1 MEKAYAQALV
11 NVLKTG
17 VKEDEAVSSLI
28 NHLKEAGRVKLL
40 PAILRELRTLGAR
53 TQVLEASVEVASEA
67 EGKAALSAAAS
78 EGITATEA
86 SVNPLLISGWR
97 AREGGRLID
106 RSGKRAL
113 IDIYRRITS

>member
-11 NVLKTG
+11 NVLQKGTN
-17 VKEDEAVSSLI
+17 EDEAISSLMA
-28 NHLKEAGRVKLL
+28 HLKEAGRLKLL
-40 PAILRELRTLGAR
+40 PAILRELRTLNAR
-53 TQVLEASVEVASEA
+53 TQVLDAAVEVATEA
-67 EGKAALSAAAS
+67 ESASALSAAAS
-78 EGITATEA
+78 EGISARKATI
-86 SVNPLLISGWR
+86 NPLLIRGWR